1 MRTAIAAVVSVAA
14 LAFAL
19 SCGGESTP
27 ARTALTPISTIHVPD
42 AVDLGAV
49 SPSTAIETAMRL
61 VESAGESLGA
71 QQVPDEP
78 VARLTT
84 HGNLKTWV
92 GERAAIEGEYSAVAE
107 GSLVWAVQIQ
117 GRWRAASNAAGA
129 APARFALVGID
140 AHTGEAVAGYVSADP
155 FMAPSR
161 LRGQATFTC
170 VTFDAGQSRVAIG
183 PRQAIDAVRPFY
195 SQGVSKIGSEWDFD
209 RADAETVRCVDTV
222 GGTDYFKFRWFVTVP
237 SRMAL
242 HDCSTPSVRQ
252 VDLKK
257 RCWSPVATHLVD
269 GVSGELMEHRESEL
283 PGPLLTDQAFDQV
296 KQFAASTNWW
306 EAWARLSGYN
316 DSIIP
321 DRTLGTLIA
330 LPQ

>member
-1 MRTAIAAVVSVAA
+1 AALMPVAA
-14 LAFAL
+14 LALAL
-19 SCGGESTP
+19 SCGSESPP
-27 ARTALTPISTIHVPD
+27 ARTALTPIATIHVPD
-42 AVDLGAV
+42 AIDLGTV
-49 SPSTAIETAMRL
+49 SPSTAIETAMQR
-61 VESAGESLGA
+61 VESAGEILGV
-71 QQVPDEP
+71 QQVPDQP

-84 HGNLKTWV
+84 SGNLKSWA
-92 GERAAIEGEYSAVAE
+92 GERAVIEGEYSAAAE
-107 GSLVWAVQIQ
+107 SSLVWAVQIQ
-117 GRWRAASNAAGA
+117 GRWRAGSNAPGG
-129 APARFALVGID
+129 APARFALIGID
-140 AHTGEAVAGYVSADP
+140 AHTGEAVVGYVSADP

-170 VTFDAGQSRVAIG
+170 VTFNAGDSRVAIG
-183 PRQAIDAVRPFY
+183 PRQAIDLVRPFY

-222 GGTDYFKFRWFVTVP
+222 GGTDYFMFRWFVTVP

-242 HDCSTPSVRQ
+242 YDCSTPSVRQ

-283 PGPLLTDQAFDQV
+283 PGPLLTDQEFDQV
-296 KQFAASTNWW
+296 KRFAESTTWW

-321 DRTLGTLIA
+321 AHTLETLLA
-330 LPQ
+330 LPQKP